1 MKKLLIAY
9 DGSDPAKRALEQTAD
24 LAIALHGSVTIVSVV
39 PVHPGLARVD
49 DRVEVPSVHDA
60 ELAEA
65 KAILGARQVAS
76 DVLEPVGDPATTIER
91 IAEEGGFDT
100 VILGSRGL
108 GTVARA
114 LKGSVSS
121 HVAVHSKATV
131 VIVH

>member
-9 DGSDPAKRALEQTAD
+9 DGSDPAKRALEQTAQ
-24 LAIALHGSVTIVSVV
+24 LATAMDASVTVVSVV
-39 PVHPGLARVD
+39 ALHPGLARVD
-49 DRVEVPSVHDA
+49 DPVEDPVVHRA

-65 KAILGARQVAS
+65 KAVLDARKIACE
-76 DVLEPVGDPATTIER
+76 VLEPFGDPATTIER
-91 IAEEGGFDT
+91 IAVEGGFDT

-114 LKGSVSS
+114 LKGSVSN